1 MENRNE
7 KNGFSYTYSAK
18 ERAELERIRNKYAQP
33 PAEDTLERLRRLDGS
48 VTKTAQAVALILG
61 ICGMLIMGFGM
72 SLVMTQMWE
81 ILGMSRELGMI
92 LGIAIGLVGAAVAS
106 IAYPVYHLIVKK
118 KRERIAPEILR
129 LTDELLK

>member
-1 MENRNE
+1 
-7 KNGFSYTYSAK
+7 
-18 ERAELERIRNKYAQP
+18 
-33 PAEDTLERLRRLDGS
+33 LRRLDGS